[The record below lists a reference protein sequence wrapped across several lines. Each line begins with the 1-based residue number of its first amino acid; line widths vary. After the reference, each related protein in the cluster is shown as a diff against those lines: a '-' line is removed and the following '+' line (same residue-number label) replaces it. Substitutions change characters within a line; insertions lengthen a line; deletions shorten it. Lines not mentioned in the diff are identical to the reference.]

1 MSDKT
6 CESCKHGRFDPGAES
21 GRCTEA
27 PPVLVVVDGYV
38 QTQFPEVDRGCGC
51 GRWVGD
57 AAK

>member
-6 CESCKHGRFDPGAES
+6 CESCKHGRFAPDAES

-38 QTQFPEVDRGCGC
+38 QTRFPEVDRGCGC